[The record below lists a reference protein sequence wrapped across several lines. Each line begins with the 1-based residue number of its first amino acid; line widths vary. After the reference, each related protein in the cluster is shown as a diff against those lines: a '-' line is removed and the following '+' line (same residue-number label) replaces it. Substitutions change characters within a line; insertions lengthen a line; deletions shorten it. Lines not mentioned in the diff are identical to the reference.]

1 MRADGIF
8 GEAVD
13 RIGGEP
19 ISARM
24 ARKAPFRHIDPTL
37 LLVTLIL
44 ATYGAVMVL
53 SVTIHRQVEAGLD
66 PNLFMKRQIAY
77 IVAGI
82 VALIVTS
89 LIDYRHFRAFA
100 PFIYL
105 VTLVGL
111 ILVLT
116 PLGYIQGGASRWIN
130 LGAFQ
135 AQPSELAK
143 IAVIV
148 VLSAY
153 LAERK
158 GDLNG
163 LDIIFC
169 LGAVAIPSVLVYL
182 EPDLGTMMVFVAITG
197 ALLLVGGAKLRH
209 FVVLGTLGLVGTI
222 VILQMGLLQD
232 YQKERLTSFLDPN
245 PDVQDAGYNLVQ
257 AKIAIASGGVRGT
270 GLQLEPGDE
279 PASDRYV
286 GGLPLEGDPVDQ
298 DVAASQTALDFVPE
312 QHTDFVFTAVG
323 EQLGFMGSATLLG
336 LFAFLI
342 WRALRIAAMSKD
354 LFGTLLATGVAALWA
369 FQLFINVGMT
379 MGIMPITGIPLP
391 FVSYG
396 GSSLITNFI
405 AVGILLNV
413 HMRRFL

>member
-24 ARKAPFRHIDPTL
+24 ARKAPIRHIDPTL

-44 ATYGAVMVL
+44 SAYGAVMVL

-66 PNLFMKRQIAY
+66 PNLFMRRQIAY

-82 VALIVTS
+82 VALILVS
-89 LIDYRHFRAFA
+89 FFDYRHFRAFA
-100 PFIYL
+100 PFVYL
-105 VTLVGL
+105 ATLGGL

-116 PLGYIQGGASRWIN
+116 PLGYTQGGATRWIN

-143 IAVIV
+143 IAVII
-148 VLSAY
+148 VLAAY

-158 GDLNG
+158 GEVHA
-163 LDIIFC
+163 LDILFC
-169 LGAVAIPSVLVYL
+169 LGAVAIPSALIYL
-182 EPDLGTMMVFVAITG
+182 EPDLGTMMVFVALTG
-197 ALLLVGGAKLRH
+197 GLLLVGGAKLRH
-209 FVVLGTLGLVGTI
+209 FMFLGILGLIGIVVVL
-222 VILQMGLLQD
+222 QAGLLQD
-232 YQKERLTSFLDPN
+232 YQRERLTSFLDPK
-245 PDVQDAGYNLVQ
+245 PDLQDAGYNLVQ
-257 AKIAIASGGVRGT
+257 AKIAIASGGMRGR
-270 GLQLEPGDE
+270 GLQIEPGDV
-279 PASDRYV
+279 PDTDRTV
-286 GGLPLEGDPVDQ
+286 GGLPLEGAPEGQ
-298 DVAASQTALDFVPE
+298 AVAPSQTTLDFVPE

-354 LFGTLLATGVAALWA
+354 LFGTLLATGVAALWG
-369 FQLFINVGMT
+369 FQLFVNVGMT

-405 AVGILLNV
+405 AVGIVLNV